1 VLVEE
6 DIPEA
11 VSYSDMYHL
20 ASELPEMYRDIAIE
34 FVDRHVEQSELNEI
48 GKLVAQNRDFY
59 GCFFTDTAAAEEWL
73 RTQN

>member
-1 VLVEE
+1 
-6 DIPEA
+6 
-11 VSYSDMYHL
+11 
-20 ASELPEMYRDIAIE
+20 MYRDIAIE

-73 RTQN
+73 GTQT